1 MDEEELGATG
11 KKITIAN
18 FFESIK
24 KIDKVANDAL
34 EASRLNVGKVDVAT
48 EEIEKLKK
56 IVTAIQTDIQ
66 TLQDNDKI
74 RRDELED
81 RLVAQQDAL
90 QKAEMIQRQKEL
102 KGEKGDKGDQGAP
115 GTPGQGEDRKDTPN
129 QGGGGFFSNI
139 GQGIIGAGSIVAASI
154 FNPLAAIMGGNYGG
168 MPTNQSRDRVTPP
181 KTNLLETINPFARL
195 GGMFGRK
202 KDEKKEVKEEIKSEI
217 KQELN
222 LKDDKAVEKGE
233 KKENKLMN
241 LLILYVNLR

>member
-24 KIDKVANDAL
+24 KIDKLANDAFK
-34 EASRLNVGKVDVAT
+34 ASQLNVGKVDVAT
-48 EEIEKLKK
+48 EEINKLKK

-102 KGEKGDKGDQGAP
+102 KGEKGDKGDQGE
-115 GTPGQGEDRKDTPN
+115 PGQGEDRKDTPN
-129 QGGGGFFSNI
+129 QDKGGFFSNI
-139 GQGIIGAGSIVAASI
+139 GQGIVGAGSIVAASI
-154 FNPLAAIMGGNYGG
+154 FNPLAAIMG
-168 MPTNQSRDRVTPP
+168 
-181 KTNLLETINPFARL
+181 
-195 GGMFGRK
+195 
-202 KDEKKEVKEEIKSEI
+202 
-217 KQELN
+217 
-222 LKDDKAVEKGE
+222 
-233 KKENKLMN
+233 
-241 LLILYVNLR
+241 

>member
-34 EASRLNVGKVDVAT
+34 EASRLNVSKVNVAT

-115 GTPGQGEDRKDTPN
+115 GTPGQGEDRKDTPK
-129 QGGGGFFSNI
+129 QGGGGFF
-139 GQGIIGAGSIVAASI
+139 
-154 FNPLAAIMGGNYGG
+154 
-168 MPTNQSRDRVTPP
+168 
-181 KTNLLETINPFARL
+181 
-195 GGMFGRK
+195 
-202 KDEKKEVKEEIKSEI
+202 
-217 KQELN
+217 
-222 LKDDKAVEKGE
+222 
-233 KKENKLMN
+233 
-241 LLILYVNLR
+241 

>member
-34 EASRLNVGKVDVAT
+34 KASQLNVGKVDVAT
-48 EEIEKLKK
+48 EEIEKLKE
-56 IVTAIQTDIQ
+56 IVATIQTDIQ

-102 KGEKGDKGDQGAP
+102 KGEKGDKGDQGEA
-115 GTPGQGEDRKDTPN
+115 GASGQGEDRE
-129 QGGGGFFSNI
+129 S
-139 GQGIIGAGSIVAASI
+139 V
-154 FNPLAAIMGGNYGG
+154 
-168 MPTNQSRDRVTPP
+168 
-181 KTNLLETINPFARL
+181 
-195 GGMFGRK
+195 
-202 KDEKKEVKEEIKSEI
+202 
-217 KQELN
+217 
-222 LKDDKAVEKGE
+222 
-233 KKENKLMN
+233 
-241 LLILYVNLR
+241 